1 MLWLS
6 FILKKRFFEEEK
18 KNNKKRKEYGKDRVL
33 IVWIILY
40 RFIEGVG
47 SRGLNYIVL
56 SLR

>member
-1 MLWLS
+1 MIE
-6 FILKKRFFEEEK
+6 FYIEKKIFWGGK
-18 KNNKKRKEYGKDRVL
+18 KNNKKRKEYGKDGVL

-56 SLR
+56 LLR

>member
-1 MLWLS
+1 MIE
-6 FILKKRFFEEEK
+6 FYIEKKIFWGGK
-18 KNNKKRKEYGKDRVL
+18 KNNKKRKEYGKDGVL